1 MNTCALTEIMDIIRN
16 QRIKAIRLSD
26 DQETLEIKLEDGAT
40 LKITTDCEYDNYH
53 RLAVS
58 AQSGKPDGWIT

>member
-1 MNTCALTEIMDIIRN
+1 MNINTLIEIMDIIRN

-26 DQETLEIKLEDGAT
+26 DQETLEIKLENDAT
-40 LKITTDCEYDNYH
+40 LEIKTDCDYDNYH